1 MNRERNSTLAA
12 PARGRARFEAG
23 AVPGQRQTCPRTGSR
38 ARAVA
43 GFLGLALATLLCP
56 APVLA
61 GAYTASGGVG
71 QDFYASGPPGV
82 GSVSPS
88 KATFH
93 QEYTSSDLYL
103 YSDALSASGNI
114 HLSALASIN
123 GMTNWSSGH
132 VWSNAGARIVEPVDP
147 NWEMWAGFGT
157 TFIFHYEVGVTG
169 NLYTTSEGYGAAGSQ
184 ASLGYSYHIGDSS
197 GSGDWSQD
205 SAGHVSKTGTWNG
218 TISSSFTVH
227 PGSSFD
233 LELGATAAAWGGK
246 TYAPGGNAT
255 VVGIA
260 DFSHTFTW
268 LGITG
273 VRAFDDLGNEVSL
286 PPGAQ
291 LPLLG
296 RDSGFDYWNSAAAV
310 PEPSTALLLGC
321 GLIAAGLLRKAGDR
335 ARDS

>member
-1 MNRERNSTLAA
+1 MNLGVKTTPALS
-12 PARGRARFEAG
+12 ARGRAVDWIRDALSHRQL
-23 AVPGQRQTCPRTGSR
+23 AVRSGGV
-38 ARAVA
+38 ARAVVPL
-43 GFLGLALATLLCP
+43 LGLALATLLCP

-71 QDFYASGPPGV
+71 QDFYPSGPPGV
-82 GSVSPS
+82 GSVSPT

-103 YSDALSASGNI
+103 FSDALSTSGNI

-132 VWSNAGARIVEPVDP
+132 VWSNASARIVEPVDP
-147 NWEMWAGFGT
+147 SWDMWASFGT
-157 TFIFHYEVGVTG
+157 TFIFQYEVGITG
-169 NLYTTSEGYGAAGSQ
+169 SLYTTSDGYGSAGSQ

-218 TISSSFTVH
+218 TVSSSFTVH

-233 LELGATAAAWGGK
+233 LELVATAAAWGGK
-246 TYAPGGNAT
+246 TYSPGGNAT

-273 VRAFDDLGNEVSL
+273 VRAFDDLGNEVVL

-291 LPLLG
+291 LPLIG
-296 RDSGFDYWNSAAAV
+296 RDSGFDYWNSATPV
-310 PEPSTALLLGC
+310 PEPSTALLLGS
-321 GLIAAGLLRKAGDR
+321 GLIAAGLLRKAGAR